1 VHGSGFDPWIRI
13 NANSQNVFHH
23 AGYFSSLLCTNMA
36 AFISASLCLVSL
48 VSAYAP
54 STLAF
59 DSLTILTHND
69 LYGNSSQRQESTI
82 VIDKP
87 QSHAVAVTSCVALGE
102 SLWSLEQCSQE
113 SDFLGYL
120 GYGGQRHGQ
129 NLYWVASTAGAKCN
143 AVTPQGRSQQV
154 PCDTPL
160 PALCSNTAPLSSPQS
175 TDNSSRW
182 QSSVST
188 GNATILGYRDN
199 YSFRFLGI
207 KYATIPSRFSDSTY
221 LAPTGLNISALSYG
235 PQCIQGSCSSGKIP
249 CSEDCLSLNI
259 WTPTIPNGKSSKSKK
274 KPVMLWIYGG
284 GFASGSA
291 SDTTFDGG
299 AIASRGDVVLVTINY
314 RLGNLGFLAL
324 DGTSLTGN
332 YGLKDQNI
340 ALDWLHANVAA
351 FGGDKDK
358 ITIFGQSAGA
368 ASVRALLA
376 SPKAR
381 GKFVAAIPQSTPQG
395 LNYASTFAKY
405 LTITEATN
413 RTKSLLNETG
423 CASNSG
429 DALVACL
436 RAVPVANLTSGTVAT
451 YPVIDG
457 SFLTSSGLP
466 LGPSAPKLNVT
477 LLSGNMH
484 DDGSPFISYPKTTN
498 LTAALLAQSFP
509 LSPSLDSS
517 LFPLPANPNATL
529 AIFNLTSRIATDG
542 LFRCLGEST
551 EVTAAKNAIFNDVY
565 AYEFDRS
572 YQLLSYSPNPPACE
586 APITAEYPYGDPS
599 LPYYKCHSGDLYYV
613 FGTLVREGAHLRD
626 QNDIPFSQY
635 ILDSWTA
642 FARTGYPVP
651 DTKFLE
657 ARGFTNTTRLVEAA
671 GKWSPV
677 SGKDGERSLRVLDVR
692 TSNEGWREVPQ
703 CEALGYPLG
712 YYDV

>member
-1 VHGSGFDPWIRI
+1 
-13 NANSQNVFHH
+13 
-23 AGYFSSLLCTNMA
+23 MA
-36 AFISASLCLVSL
+36 ALISASLCLGSF
-48 VSAYAP
+48 VSAYALSP
-54 STLAF
+54 PPL

-69 LYGNSSQRQESTI
+69 LYGNSSQRSESTI

-87 QSHAVAVTSCVALGE
+87 QSYSVAATSCAALGE
-102 SLWSLEQCSQE
+102 SLWSLDRCSQ
-113 SDFLGYL
+113 SLDFLGYL
-120 GYGGQRHGQ
+120 EYDSQRLGQ
-129 NLYWVASTAGAKCN
+129 NLYWVASTVGTKCN
-143 AVTPQGRSQQV
+143 AVSPKGRRQQV

-160 PALCSNTAPLSSPQS
+160 PVLCSNTAPLSSP
-175 TDNSSRW
+175 TWADNGNKW

-188 GNATILGYRDN
+188 GNATITGYRDN

-207 KYATIPSRFSDSTY
+207 KYATVPSRFSDSTY
-221 LAPTGLNISALSYG
+221 LVPTGLNISALSYG

-249 CSEDCLSLNI
+249 CSEDCLSLNV
-259 WTPTIPNGKSSKSKK
+259 WTPTIPNGRSSNTKK
-274 KPVMLWIYGG
+274 KAVMLWIYGG
-284 GFASGSA
+284 GFASGAA
-291 SDTTFDGG
+291 SDTTFDGS

-324 DGTSLTGN
+324 DNTSLTGN

-340 ALDWLHANVAA
+340 ALDWLHANIGA
-351 FGGDKDK
+351 FGGDKDR

-368 ASVRALLA
+368 SSVRALLA

-381 GKFVAAIPQSTPQG
+381 GKFIAAIPQSTPQG
-395 LNYASTFAKY
+395 LDYASTFAKY

-423 CASNSG
+423 CSSTSG

-436 RAVPVANLTSGTVAT
+436 RAVPVADLTSGTVAT

-498 LTAALLAQSFP
+498 LTAALLAQFFP
-509 LSPSLDSS
+509 LSSTLDSP
-517 LFPLPANPNATL
+517 LFLLPANSNATL

-551 EVTAAKNAIFNDVY
+551 EVTAAKNAIFNNVY

-586 APITAEYPYGDPS
+586 APVTAESPYGDPN
-599 LPYYKCHSGDLYYV
+599 LPYYKCHSGELYYV
-613 FGTLVREGAHLRD
+613 FGTLVREGARLRD
-626 QNDIPFSQY
+626 QIDIPFSQY
-635 ILDSWTA
+635 VLDTWTA
-642 FARTGYPVP
+642 FARTRNPVP
-651 DTKFLE
+651 DMKFLE
-657 ARGFTNTTRLVEAA
+657 ARGFTNTTKLVKVA
-671 GKWSPV
+671 GRWVPV
-677 SGKDGERSLRVLDVR
+677 SGRDGEKSLRVLNVQ
-692 TSNEGWREVPQ
+692 TKNEGWREVPQ
-703 CEALGYPLG
+703 CEALGYPLS
-712 YYDV
+712 YYDT